1 MKDPPAEQGPG
12 VVGIGEP
19 KGHVEIAFG
28 VELRTKGILVVIA
41 IAPGIGEGFKAVGA
55 PVPVAILNACQF
67 TALGDVK
74 GLFLCLPHQTED
86 FIQTCGKEM
95 EAGFG
100 AGSFEPL
107 HEIDVSA
114 AGAHGQTAIGEPFK
128 GTGLNHQACGNGEI
142 LQLIIGPLLRFSA
155 PAAADILAEAPDH
168 RGKAQAEAGECGMD
182 VGMNPKRGFKMD
194 GARHVRGSSHS

>member
-19 KGHVEIAFG
+19 KGHVEIPFG

-55 PVPVAILNACQF
+55 PVPVAILNARQF

-74 GLFLCLPHQTED
+74 GLFLWLPHQTEN
-86 FIQTCGKEM
+86 FIQTRGKEM

-100 AGSFEPL
+100 AGPFEPL

-114 AGAHGQTAIGEPFK
+114 AGAYGQTAIGEPFK

-142 LQLIIGPLLRFSA
+142 LQLIIGPLPGFSA
-155 PAAADILAEAPDH
+155 PAAADILAEAPGH
-168 RGKAQAEAGECGMD
+168 CGKAQAEAGECGM
-182 VGMNPKRGFKMD
+182 NLKRGIKMD